1 MKFKFSPEKFNL
13 LLMIFMLI
21 VLVFNVVVWLIF
33 REYIYFAI
41 FLVLTIMITHMYFRT
56 RYVLDDK
63 YFITYL
69 GFLKIKINYNK
80 IKKVELKNN
89 KNNIKL
95 NYFTIDVSPDNKD
108 KFLKEIKKKIKEC
121 K

>member
-1 MKFKFSPEKFNL
+1 MKFKFSPEKSNL

-33 REYIYFAI
+33 REYIYFTI
-41 FLVLTIMITHMYFRT
+41 FLILTIIIAHMYFMT
-56 RYVLDDK
+56 FYILDDK
-63 YFITYL
+63 YFIAYL
-69 GFLKIKINYNK
+69 GFLKIKIGYNK
-80 IKKVELKNN
+80 INNVELKNN
-89 KNNIKL
+89 KINIKL
-95 NYFTIDVSPDNKD
+95 NHFTVDVSPENKD